1 MGSSSS
7 KKAKEEKKNKEKEK
21 QSIKKQ
27 DNNIKEHSIKEEDS
41 YTPEIQPKNQPKLLK
56 KFQEEK
62 MKFQSKRSVC
72 KIISQKGSGTG
83 FFCKIPNFEG
93 NKELKTLMTNNHVL
107 NLEDIAP
114 DKKIKLT
121 LDDCSVSKI
130 ITIDTKRKVY
140 TNGKYDITIIEIK
153 ETDNLSYVNY
163 LEVDNIIN
171 KPIEDKSFKNFDIYV
186 MHYPGGT
193 EVLYNTGV
201 IQSAEIEGKCTV
213 NHLCATKFGSSGSP
227 LCNLSSFK
235 VLAIHKGG
243 HKTKDINVGTML
255 KKPIDELIEFNK
267 KDILGNYESLK
278 INYMK
283 LENKNEN
290 KEEEEKENRIIINFN
305 INNNDIKNE
314 IYFLNKDEKY
324 NTELNE
330 KVVKLYIDGE
340 KKSFKKYFVPEHN
353 KEYKIKLVFRKL
365 ITNCSYMFFN
375 CEKIKSINLSSFNM
389 EEVTNMNHM
398 FGRCYYV
405 KEIELNNCN
414 TKNVTDMSYMFSK
427 CKNLLNI
434 DLQFFDTDKV
444 KTMSCMFNEC
454 YNLSNCRLPFFNT
467 ENVEDMSNMFNKCY
481 KLQKLNLSS
490 FNTKNVK
497 DMSQMFND
505 CVELETLVTEP
516 EFFNTYNANNM
527 AHLFR
532 CCNNLK
538 NMDSLKFN
546 TKNVKYLSY
555 MFYECLNLKNID
567 LSKFSTKDL
576 IDMTYMFGGCKNLTK
591 IDFSTFIFKNIKQM
605 NDIFDDCENLKEIK
619 INKEWKDIFQEQNKN
634 LNQSIKITF

>member
-1 MGSSSS
+1 MGSGSS
-7 KKAKEEKKNKEKEK
+7 KKKESYRKEL
-21 QSIKKQ
+21 
-27 DNNIKEHSIKEEDS
+27 H
-41 YTPEIQPKNQPKLLK
+41 PPNQPKPLDNNQK
-56 KFQEEK
+56 NKIES
-62 MKFQSKRSVC
+62 QSKTGVC
-72 KIISQKGSGTG
+72 KIINPDGSSGTG
-83 FFCKIPNFEG
+83 FFCIIPNFEG
-93 NKELKTLMTNNHVL
+93 KKELKTLMTNNHVL
-107 NLEDIAP
+107 RLEDIAP
-114 DKKIKLT
+114 GKKIKLT
-121 LDDCSVSKI
+121 LDDCSISKI
-130 ITIDTKRKVY
+130 ITIDAKRKVY
-140 TNGKYDITIIEIK
+140 TNESFDITIIEIK
-153 ETDNLSYVNY
+153 DSDYLSYVNY
-163 LEVDNIIN
+163 FEIDDIIN
-171 KPIEDKSFKNFDIYV
+171 QPIEEKSFENFDIYV
-186 MHYPGGT
+186 IHYPGGT
-193 EVLYNTGV
+193 NVYTNNGITQRV
-201 IQSAEIEGKCTV
+201 EIKHKYTIY
-213 NHLCATKFGSSGSP
+213 HLCSTDSGSSGSP
-227 LCNLSSFK
+227 LCNLNSFK
-235 VLAIHKGG
+235 VIAIHKGCIDS
-243 HKTKDINVGTML
+243 KNVNVGTLL

-267 KDILGNYESLK
+267 KEILGNYESLK
-278 INYMK
+278 SQVIQNRDK
-283 LENKNEN
+283 NKNKSQ
-290 KEEEEKENRIIINFN
+290 KEKEKENNIIINIE
-305 INNNDIKNE
+305 INNNDINKE
-314 IYFLNKDEKY
+314 IYFLNKDEEN

-330 KVVKLYIDGE
+330 NDVELFIDGE
-340 KKSFKKYFVPEHN
+340 KKSSFKKYFVPKHN
-353 KEYKIKLVFRKL
+353 KEYKIKLVFHKL
-365 ITNCSYMFFN
+365 ITNCSYMFFS

-389 EEVTNMNHM
+389 KEVTNMNHM

-434 DLQFFDTDKV
+434 DLQCFDTDKV

-516 EFFNTYNANNM
+516 EFFNTYNADNM

-567 LSKFSTKDL
+567 LSEFNTKDL

-591 IDFSTFIFKNIKQM
+591 IDFSTFSFKNIKQM